1 MQGLGLG
8 MDVHVFDDE
17 GNSITDQEGELVCI
31 KPFPSMPLKFWNDDN
46 NQKYRSTYFETYPN
60 VWRHGDNARITENG
74 GLIISGRSDATLKPG
89 GVRIGTAEIYRQVE
103 TVEEIQDSLVIGQ
116 EWDNDVRI
124 ILFVRLNEGV
134 EFNESL
140 IQKIRNVIKNNASPR
155 HIPAKIIPVADIPY
169 TVNGKKVELAVRN
182 IIHGKP
188 VQNIDALANPDS
200 LDLYKNLEEL
210 QD

>member
-1 MQGLGLG
+1 M
-8 MDVHVFDDE
+8 
-17 GNSITDQEGELVCI
+17 
-31 KPFPSMPLKFWNDDN
+31 
-46 NQKYRSTYFETYPN
+46 
-60 VWRHGDNARITENG
+60 
-74 GLIISGRSDATLKPG
+74 
-89 GVRIGTAEIYRQVE
+89 
-103 TVEEIQDSLVIGQ
+103 
-116 EWDNDVRI
+116 
-124 ILFVRLNEGV
+124 
-134 EFNESL
+134 

-155 HIPAKIIPVADIPY
+155 HIPAKIIPVTDIPY